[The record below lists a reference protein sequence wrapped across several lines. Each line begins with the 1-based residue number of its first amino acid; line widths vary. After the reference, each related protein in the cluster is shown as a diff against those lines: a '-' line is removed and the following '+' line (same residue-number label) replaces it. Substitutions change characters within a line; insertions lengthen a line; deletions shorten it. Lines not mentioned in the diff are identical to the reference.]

1 MSDLPSDPRIMEK
14 ALQTIILSPAN
25 LSFRFDGEIKGY
37 TEKEKLKKFSSTE
50 PALQE
55 MLKELF

>member
-25 LSFRFDGEIKGY
+25 LSFRFDGEIKSF
-37 TEKEKLKKFSSTE
+37 TDKHKLKEFSKTKK
-50 PALQE
+50 AL
-55 MLKELF
+55 